1 MAVTTCC
8 KLVTQF
14 SQLPMV
20 IFPIMASEQQE
31 NIKFAQLKM
40 GEKRGMKGLETW
52 CKRVTSGYPGVKVE
66 NMTTSWRDGLAFCA
80 LIHHFRPDLL
90 DFASLDKDDIYRNNT
105 LAFRLA
111 DQYLG
116 IPALLD
122 AEDMVEYAV
131 PDRLSILTYLAQFYQ
146 TLGHQGSSPA
156 RAVAKR
162 PASLSDR
169 STPPLDVDSPPT
181 KVLFLGG
188 PQIVE
193 VWPSFPGSGGLQCS
207 GGEIKLVALYSLQ
220 KYLLLEYTHKELR
233 IGPTSL
239 IHGFSLRGDPLPVS
253 ELCDPPHF
261 GGMSQVPTRVLP
273 LGRREPCAKCG
284 LPVFIAERF
293 LVNGRTLYHRT
304 CFRCAR
310 CQNQLSLAN
319 YYETEDGRFC
329 CETCPDE
336 VSVNADIDKCI
347 GTPLKFFQSQ
357 IVEQQ
362 IESQSVSSENDDY
375 STSFETAL
383 EESSFINSLS
393 SGDTPS
399 VKPASSMSRAMS
411 SFMSSQLISDTE
423 HNISD
428 SDSSKPLI
436 SSAHYENSQN
446 VEVVSVDDDDN
457 ISDTHKLVHIN
468 DKLELEVLSI
478 PSASALDSNNDV
490 PHFVHVD
497 NIKSSDNI
505 LIPTAN
511 EMHSEP
517 LLKAKHTKESEESSS
532 LSIVQKR
539 LKMFENNSVDV
550 GVVNRA
556 SKMNDTH
563 NLFSHKSTDKDK
575 YLNISFLSNAASKIR
590 GNNLTEDEFNIS
602 GTCEIENNE
611 HISRLSKSGA
621 RETESKEDIIDTVNQ
636 ISSREI
642 DSNEITIDTVNQIIS
657 REIESKEIIVDTI
670 SSREIDSKEITIDT
684 VNQISSREID
694 CKDSSREL
702 NSKEDIEDTV
712 NQISSKEIDYKEITV
727 DTVNQTSSREIDSE
741 EITIEA
747 FNKGSSFETG
757 SKTHTDDLSKDNFSK
772 MDNIEHKV
780 NEFKE
785 NSFIQRE
792 VIKSSH
798 ALSPGSDSISAMDS
812 SMTVNLLPR
821 PEMVRN
827 NIATDEPAIK
837 NELLKPKD
845 HIHHLS
851 ESHEG
856 DHFDVDE
863 KKSLRDSIK
872 ETSDVA
878 FVTDNQKTIE
888 GMNVPKAARRTK
900 KKALVVS
907 EEEEDMLNLP
917 QPTTRK
923 VLHAPKTSLNPFWS
937 DGEEPSSEEE
947 KDQANA
953 QKPPVPRP
961 RTIGNM
967 TLTTVP
973 EPSPMPR
980 RSMGKFGS
988 VTSLSSL
995 GSSSGLTPV
1004 GTGRR
1009 KKKPAPPPPS
1019 SVPVINK
1026 ELIPVSAESSRT
1038 SSPTPSM
1045 QSQSPY
1051 STNRHRKARPAP
1063 PPPTKMTSVS
1073 DEQKDETSEII
1084 LDSLELEKGKNEKD
1098 VANRNRQSQVT
1109 NMVIAASEDPMRL
1122 TIAPNKSTFG
1132 QWKRKKGP
1140 APPRPVPQRRQIRA
1154 MPMKEVKQELED
1166 IEVQQ
1171 QGLERQGVKLEQTIR
1186 GLMDQQEQGTEG
1198 SNHGYVPDTCFTPD
1212 VEDLVLQLFELV
1224 NEKNELFRRQ
1234 AELMYLRR
1242 QQRLE
1247 EEHADLEYQIRCL
1260 LECPDH
1266 TKTDS
1271 DKAREEELIQRLV
1284 VVVERRNEI
1293 VECLEMDRRREAEE
1307 DLSIH
1312 TQLGIFA
1319 ARGKPS
1325 EESTTP
1331 DSHSKSSSKKD
1342 KDKKKHKKNKEK
1354 HIKSKTEKRDSDKDV
1369 DETEQSLNKPVKEKK
1384 NKKRW
1389 PHALLVLSLYSGR
1402 AQHRS
1407 CIRALDL
1414 YSSGCYHFCLTKW
1427 VILPA

>member
-1 MAVTTCC
+1 MDELSAF
-8 KLVTQF
+8 TQW
-14 SQLPMV
+14 
-20 IFPIMASEQQE
+20 E
-31 NIKFAQLKM
+31 
-40 GEKRGMKGLETW
+40 
-52 CKRVTSGYPGVKVE
+52 
-66 NMTTSWRDGLAFCA
+66 
-80 LIHHFRPDLL
+80 
-90 DFASLDKDDIYRNNT
+90 ASLRN
-105 LAFRLA
+105 
-111 DQYLG
+111 
-116 IPALLD
+116 I
-122 AEDMVEYAV
+122 
-131 PDRLSILTYLAQFYQ
+131 
-146 TLGHQGSSPA
+146 
-156 RAVAKR
+156 
-162 PASLSDR
+162 
-169 STPPLDVDSPPT
+169 
-181 KVLFLGG
+181 
-188 PQIVE
+188 
-193 VWPSFPGSGGLQCS
+193 GL
-207 GGEIKLVALYSLQ
+207 
-220 KYLLLEYTHKELR
+220 
-233 IGPTSL
+233 P
-239 IHGFSLRGDPLPVS
+239 
-253 ELCDPPHF
+253 
-261 GGMSQVPTRVLP
+261 VPTRVLP

-428 SDSSKPLI
+428 SDSSKSLI
-436 SSAHYENSQN
+436 SSARYENSQN

-490 PHFVHVD
+490 PHFVYVD

-517 LLKAKHTKESEESSS
+517 LLKAKHTKESEESSPS

-563 NLFSHKSTDKDK
+563 NLFSHKGTNKDK
-575 YLNISFLSNAASKIR
+575 HLNISFLSNSASKIR
-590 GNNLTEDEFNIS
+590 GKNLTEDEFNTS

-611 HISRLSKSGA
+611 HISRLSKSDA

-636 ISSREI
+636 ISSRET
-642 DSNEITIDTVNQIIS
+642 DSNELTIDTVNQISS
-657 REIESKEIIVDTI
+657 REIESKEIIVDTVNHI
-670 SSREIDSKEITIDT
+670 SSREIDSKEITKDTVNQISLRDVESKEVIVDT

-702 NSKEDIEDTV
+702 DSKEDIEDTV

-772 MDNIEHKV
+772 TDNIEHKV

-792 VIKSSH
+792 MVIKSSH
-798 ALSPGSDSISAMDS
+798 ALSSGSDSISAMDS

-821 PEMVRN
+821 PEKVRN
-827 NIATDEPAIK
+827 NIANDEPAIK

-856 DHFDVDE
+856 NHFDVDE
-863 KKSLRDSIK
+863 KKSFRDFIK
-872 ETSDVA
+872 ETSDVGA

-907 EEEEDMLNLP
+907 EDKVHLLKVSPSIADQADMYPIDLNPFGEDDDDDDEDHRPPIIVTEAVNTNPFDTVENDDSEEEEDMMNLP

-947 KDQANA
+947 KDQANV

-1051 STNRHRKARPAP
+1051 PTNRHRKARPAP

-1084 LDSLELEKGKNEKD
+1084 LDSLELERGKNEKD

-1109 NMVIAASEDPMRL
+1109 NMVITASEDPMRL
-1122 TIAPNKSTFG
+1122 TITPNKSTFG

-1198 SNHGYVPDTCFTPD
+1198 SNHG
-1212 VEDLVLQLFELV
+1212 E
-1224 NEKNELFRRQ
+1224 
-1234 AELMYLRR
+1234 
-1242 QQRLE
+1242 
-1247 EEHADLEYQIRCL
+1247 
-1260 LECPDH
+1260 
-1266 TKTDS
+1266 
-1271 DKAREEELIQRLV
+1271 
-1284 VVVERRNEI
+1284 
-1293 VECLEMDRRREAEE
+1293 
-1307 DLSIH
+1307 
-1312 TQLGIFA
+1312 
-1319 ARGKPS
+1319 
-1325 EESTTP
+1325 
-1331 DSHSKSSSKKD
+1331 
-1342 KDKKKHKKNKEK
+1342 
-1354 HIKSKTEKRDSDKDV
+1354 
-1369 DETEQSLNKPVKEKK
+1369 
-1384 NKKRW
+1384 
-1389 PHALLVLSLYSGR
+1389 
-1402 AQHRS
+1402 
-1407 CIRALDL
+1407 
-1414 YSSGCYHFCLTKW
+1414 
-1427 VILPA
+1427 

>member
-1 MAVTTCC
+1 M
-8 KLVTQF
+8 
-14 SQLPMV
+14 S
-20 IFPIMASEQQE
+20 
-31 NIKFAQLKM
+31 
-40 GEKRGMKGLETW
+40 
-52 CKRVTSGYPGVKVE
+52 
-66 NMTTSWRDGLAFCA
+66 AF
-80 LIHHFRPDLL
+80 LFFHER

-156 RAVAKR
+156 RAVSKR

-169 STPPLDVDSPPT
+169 SALPLDVDSPPT
-181 KVLFLGG
+181 K
-188 PQIVE
+188 
-193 VWPSFPGSGGLQCS
+193 
-207 GGEIKLVALYSLQ
+207 
-220 KYLLLEYTHKELR
+220 
-233 IGPTSL
+233 
-239 IHGFSLRGDPLPVS
+239 
-253 ELCDPPHF
+253 
-261 GGMSQVPTRVLP
+261 VPTRVLP

-319 YYETEDGRFC
+319 CYETEDGRFC

-336 VSVNADIDKCI
+336 VSVNADIDKRI

-393 SGDTPS
+393 SSDTPG

-411 SFMSSQLISDTE
+411 SFMSSQLTSDTE

-428 SDSSKPLI
+428 SDSSKSLI
-436 SSAHYENSQN
+436 SSAHYDNSQS
-446 VEVVSVDDDDN
+446 VKVVSVDGDDN

-468 DKLELEVLSI
+468 DKLELEASSI
-478 PSASALDSNNDV
+478 SSASVLDSNNDV
-490 PHFVHVD
+490 PSLVHVD

-505 LIPTAN
+505 LIPIAN
-511 EMHSEP
+511 EMHSEH
-517 LLKAKHTKESEESSS
+517 LLNAKHTKESEESSPS

-550 GVVNRA
+550 GIVNRA

-563 NLFSHKSTDKDK
+563 NWFSQKSTDKDK
-575 YLNISFLSNAASKIR
+575 HLNTSFLSNAASKIR
-590 GNNLTEDEFNIS
+590 GKNSTEDEFNIS
-602 GTCEIENNE
+602 SMCEIENNE
-611 HISRLSKSGA
+611 HTSRLRQSGA

-636 ISSREI
+636 ISSMEI
-642 DSNEITIDTVNQIIS
+642 DSN
-657 REIESKEIIVDTI
+657 
-670 SSREIDSKEITIDT
+670 EITIDT

-694 CKDSSREL
+694 SKDIPREL
-702 NSKEDIEDTV
+702 DSKEDIVDTVNHIGFREIDGNNSSGELDRKEDIEDTV

-741 EITIEA
+741 EITIET

-757 SKTHTDDLSKDNFSK
+757 SKTHTGDLSKDHFSK
-772 MDNIEHKV
+772 TDNIEHKV

-792 VIKSSH
+792 VVIKSSH
-798 ALSPGSDSISAMDS
+798 SLSPGSDSISTMNS

-821 PEMVRN
+821 PEKVRN
-827 NIATDEPAIK
+827 IIATDEPAIK

-863 KKSLRDSIK
+863 KKSRDFIK
-872 ETSDVA
+872 ETSDVVTS
-878 FVTDNQKTIE
+878 VTDNQKTIE
-888 GMNVPKAARRTK
+888 GMSVPKAARRTK
-900 KKALVVS
+900 KKALVVSESKVHLMKVSPSIADQADMYPIDLNPFGEDDDDDDEDHRPPIIVTEAVNTNPFDTVENDDS

-947 KDQANA
+947 KDQVNA

-961 RTIGNM
+961 RTIGSNM

-973 EPSPMPR
+973 EPSPVPR

-1019 SVPVINK
+1019 SAPVINK
-1026 ELIPVSAESSRT
+1026 ELIPVSTESSRT

-1051 STNRHRKARPAP
+1051 PTNRHRKARPAP

-1073 DEQKDETSEII
+1073 DEHKDETSEII
-1084 LDSLELEKGKNEKD
+1084 LDSLELERGKNEKD
-1098 VANRNRQSQVT
+1098 VANRNRQSQIT
-1109 NMVIAASEDPMRL
+1109 NMVITASEDPMRL
-1122 TIAPNKSTFG
+1122 TITPNKSTFG

-1140 APPRPVPQRRQIRA
+1140 APPRPVPQRRKIRA

-1186 GLMDQQEQGTEG
+1186 GLMEQQEQGTEG

-1319 ARGKPS
+1319 ARGKAS
-1325 EESTTP
+1325 EESTTL

-1389 PHALLVLSLYSGR
+1389 FH
-1402 AQHRS
+1402 
-1407 CIRALDL
+1407 
-1414 YSSGCYHFCLTKW
+1414 
-1427 VILPA
+1427 